1 MKKLFKFLLALAA
14 VAVIGYFGYN
24 YFTNDVVEAPVE
36 AVETPAPVVDSL
48 AVDTPDTLNVETP
61 AEASAQD
68 AQ

>member
-36 AVETPAPVVDSL
+36 AVDTPAPVVDSL
-48 AVDTPDTLNVETP
+48 AVDTLNVEAVETP
-61 AEASAQD
+61 AQD

>member
-36 AVETPAPVVDSL
+36 VVETPVPVVDSL
-48 AVDTPDTLNVETP
+48 AVDTLNVEAVETP
-61 AEASAQD
+61 AQD

>member
-1 MKKLFKFLLALAA
+1 MKKFFKFLLALAA

-36 AVETPAPVVDSL
+36 VVETPAPVVDSL
-48 AVDTPDTLNVETP
+48 AVDTPDTLNVEAVETP
-61 AEASAQD
+61 AQD